1 MASNKSLQKC
11 LLGCMHPPSLKSY
24 IDWPSPYLFGAFPQ
38 SYLRYCFLD
47 IVLILAQI
55 KLNSQLSLCI
65 FSVDIIVTFFLVNI
79 IVTLHVPFP
88 PEKLWFIQLSWVP
101 QLCLTL
107 CDPMDSS
114 MPGFPVHHQLL
125 EFTQTHV
132 DWVGDAIQPSHP
144 LSSPSPPA
152 FNLSQHQGLSQ
163 WVSCSHQ
170 VAKVLQ
176 FQLQHQSFQW
186 IFRTDFL

>member
-1 MASNKSLQKC
+1 MTSNKSLQKC

-38 SYLRYCFLD
+38 SYLRYCSLG

-132 DWVGDAIQPSHP
+132 HWVSRWCIQPSHP
-144 LSSPSPPA
+144 PLSHSPPT
-152 FNLSQHQGLSQ
+152 FNHSKNWGLLQ
-163 WVSCSHQ
+163 QVSSSYQ
-170 VAKVLQ
+170 VAKVLE
-176 FQLQHQSFQW
+176 FQLQH
-186 IFRTDFL
+186 